1 MTRKLPFDPSD
12 QLVSVADI
20 WRLQGQ
26 IAMMAFEAQTVVALR
41 ILGMM
46 GLWAVTPSENARM
59 VAEKPTAFLQSAT
72 AAMTAAANGQRPDQ
86 IVTAAVTPIRRRTS
100 ANVRRL
106 TKRGPQIGIR

>member
-1 MTRKLPFDPSD
+1 MNRKLPLDPTD
-12 QLVSVADI
+12 QPVSVADI

-26 IAMMAFEAQTVVALR
+26 IAMMAFEAQAVVTLR

-59 VAEKPTAFLQSAT
+59 LSEKPTAFLQSAT
-72 AAMTAAANGQRPDQ
+72 AAMNAAANGMRPDQ

-106 TKRGPQIGIR
+106 SKRGPQIGIR